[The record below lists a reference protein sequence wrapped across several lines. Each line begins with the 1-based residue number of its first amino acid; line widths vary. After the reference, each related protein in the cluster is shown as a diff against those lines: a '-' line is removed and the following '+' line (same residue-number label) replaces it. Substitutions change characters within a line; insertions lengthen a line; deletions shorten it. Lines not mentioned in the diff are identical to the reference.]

1 MNPPGVLVRALHVK
15 PESLPL
21 DHLRDVPVKQLRN
34 LGRSYIGLAQHWC
47 DRRDGCDA
55 LGQCSGQSI
64 FVEVLGIIG
73 GSGRFARHV
82 LHSVTPRKLQMMQT
96 KVPQSAHGYPSDA
109 RSSFPQERHIITSF
123 SRRFFAMYVWEPER
137 NLTT

>member
-1 MNPPGVLVRALHVK
+1 MNPPGVFVRALHVK

-34 LGRSYIGLAQHWC
+34 LSRSYIGLAQHWC

-64 FVEVLGIIG
+64 FVELLGISG
-73 GSGRFARHV
+73 GSGRFAAHA

-96 KVPQSAHGYPSDA
+96 KVPQSAHG
-109 RSSFPQERHIITSF
+109 
-123 SRRFFAMYVWEPER
+123 
-137 NLTT
+137 